1 MVVRYK
7 NKQDRLRWV
16 TRLNPENTS
25 RILTGDDDSVNP
37 QDLEVKLGDTWKC
50 MAQAF
55 RDRDIIPNNLNT
67 HFDVPH
73 NQANKDRGYND

>member
-1 MVVRYK
+1 MIARFK
-7 NKQDRLRWV
+7 NKNERIRSV
-16 TRLNPENTS
+16 TTFNPCSTHE
-25 RILTGDDDSVNP
+25 ILTGDDTVPPDA
-37 QDLEVKLGDTWKC
+37 LEVKLGDTWKC

-67 HFDVPH
+67 TFDVPH